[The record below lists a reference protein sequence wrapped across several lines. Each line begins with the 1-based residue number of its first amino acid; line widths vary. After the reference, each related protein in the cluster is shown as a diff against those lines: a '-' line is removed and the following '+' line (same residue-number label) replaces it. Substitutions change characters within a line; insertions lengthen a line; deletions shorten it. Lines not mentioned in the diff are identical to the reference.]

1 MLTLSP
7 AYYIITF
14 SETADHEK
22 MLSTEDSNTAV
33 ISPNKIDSLSQHLL
47 PKKLCAVIFFI
58 YKNELCPMR
67 YYYKYS

>member
-47 PKKLCAVIFFI
+47 PKKAMCCYFFYLQKRAMPYAI
-58 YKNELCPMR
+58 LL
-67 YYYKYS
+67 